1 MKILSRNLIYAQLVW
16 LIFCPVIFF
25 GAQGNTSEHQRNI
38 SDCRNGWGTCDRS
51 QLSDTEATAL
61 AAEWQ
66 EKRAAPLQFGTI

>member
-1 MKILSRNLIYAQLVW
+1 MKLLSRNLIYAQLVW

-38 SDCRNGWGTCDRS
+38 SDCRNSWGTCDRS

-61 AAEWQ
+61 AVAEH
-66 EKRAAPLQFGTI
+66 RRTAIPNAR